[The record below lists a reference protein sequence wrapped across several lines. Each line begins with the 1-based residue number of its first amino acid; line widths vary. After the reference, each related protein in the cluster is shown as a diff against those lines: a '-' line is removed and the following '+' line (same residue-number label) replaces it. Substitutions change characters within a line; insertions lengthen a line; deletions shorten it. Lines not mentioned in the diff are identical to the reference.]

1 MLTHFFNTIQ
11 KKNSENHYIDNEQEA
26 VDFLNNSGIV
36 LNTTAFL
43 MHVTSSDQEQNCS
56 GVIGSNSM
64 FEFR

>member
-1 MLTHFFNTIQ
+1 MHTIA
-11 KKNSENHYIDNEQEA
+11 ENHYIDNEQEA

-43 MHVTSSDQEQNCS
+43 MNVTSSDLEQNCT
-56 GVIGSNSM
+56 GVVGSNSM